1 MFAAETRR
9 CRSRAVLTACLSYV
23 LALQLVVAGLTS
35 GVQAAQSLGA
45 RTLGLHVLCL
55 TGGADRSDSTP
66 AGAHDHDLCCTL
78 ACAGVALLAPARFA
92 AVAYAAVLTTVVHST
107 ADFGARPAT
116 APPGL
121 GQGPRAPPSD
131 LV

>member
-35 GVQAAQSLGA
+35 GVQAQSLGA
-45 RTLGLHVLCL
+45 RTLGLHFLCL

-66 AGAHDHDLCCTL
+66 AGAHDHALCCTL
-78 ACAGVALLAPARFA
+78 ACAGVALLARASRRSPMRR
-92 AVAYAAVLTTVVHST
+92 SS
-107 ADFGARPAT
+107 
-116 APPGL
+116 PPL
-121 GQGPRAPPSD
+121 FT
-131 LV
+131 